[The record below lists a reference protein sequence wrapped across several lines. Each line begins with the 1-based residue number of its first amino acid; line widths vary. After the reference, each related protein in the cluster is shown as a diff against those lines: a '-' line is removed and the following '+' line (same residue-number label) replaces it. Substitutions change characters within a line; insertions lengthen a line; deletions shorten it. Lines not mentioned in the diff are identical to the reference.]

1 MLQELGR
8 WDLLHYRFMRQVSP
22 EEIGGAANIY
32 ELRCNVVNTE
42 LVGNCRGLIL
52 PVGQPWCAT
61 CLSGITN
68 FTRLLNGD
76 DVIVNGDDVIVSDVI
91 EEHRHLRGKP
101 ANLLA
106 LELAYECRATIN

>member
-8 WDLLHYRFMRQVSP
+8 WDLLHYRSMRQVSP
-22 EEIGGAANIY
+22 EEIGGAANIH

-42 LVGNCRGLIL
+42 LAGNCRGLIL

-76 DVIVNGDDVIVSDVI
+76 DVIVSGVI
-91 EEHRHLRGKP
+91 EEHWHLRGKP